1 VRGEGET
8 SMSVLVGTAG
18 FKYDDWR
25 GAFYPPALKDQDML
39 SYYAS
44 QFPVLELDY
53 TYYSMP
59 YRRTLETMGKKTPA
73 GFEFCVKAHKSMTHE
88 VTEERAAQQET
99 FDRFFDAMQPLVEQG
114 KFGCLLAQF
123 PWSFKPSEAARDYI
137 ARLPELC
144 GGRNAVVEFRNN
156 MWVGQET
163 FDLLQKHGLGF
174 CCVDEPRLRGLMPP
188 VAEATS
194 RTSYVR
200 FHGRNAAKWW
210 KHDVASERYDYLYSK
225 NELDEWLP
233 KIESLVEKTDKVY
246 VLFNNCHE
254 GKAATNARDM
264 RLLLEPVR

>member
-1 VRGEGET
+1 
-8 SMSVLVGTAG
+8 MSVLIGTAG
-18 FKYDDWR
+18 FKYEDWR
-25 GAFYPPALKDQDML
+25 GPFYPAAVKDQEML
-39 SYYAS
+39 AYYAG

-59 YRRTLETMGKKTPA
+59 YRRTLEAMARKTPP

-88 VTEERAAQQET
+88 LSGDPAEQKEV
-99 FDRFFDAMQPLVEQG
+99 FSRFFEAMEPLVDQG

-123 PWSFKPSEAARDYI
+123 PWSYKPSQAAKDYI
-137 ARLPELC
+137 LRLADFC
-144 GGRNAVVEFRNN
+144 GGKNTVVEFRNS
-156 MWVGQET
+156 MWVQQET

-194 RTSYVR
+194 RTGYIR

-210 KHDVASERYDYLYSK
+210 NHEIASERYDYLYSK
-225 NELDEWLP
+225 NELEEWLP

-254 GKAATNARDM
+254 GKAASNARDM
-264 RLLLEPVR
+264 TSLLERPR